1 MGLASIETY
10 VVGRSLLHTW
20 TPRLKLL
27 SLGLLMF
34 AFAAIRHLPLIAPMI
49 ATTAIIY
56 ALSGL
61 PLFFLLKR
69 LRYPGLFILMIVLI
83 LPLTSG
89 DTVLWQWGAL
99 SIRQEG
105 LMSMSLVVSR
115 FVCILTLGFVLLGT
129 TPFVTLLR
137 SLRALGLPALLTDM
151 TLLTYR
157 YLFETADMLS
167 TMQRSM
173 RLRGFGHS
181 YGHNKRR
188 WFQLHKKDLTRTV
201 GLLGTLL
208 IRSYERAEKIYTAM
222 RLRGYGRLQRPP
234 AQPKPTAISLLLTGI
249 TTTLS
254 LLFFATELFLS

>member
-1 MGLASIETY
+1 MSLASIETY
-10 VVGRSLLHTW
+10 VSGRSLLHNW
-20 TPRLKLL
+20 TPRLKLV

-34 AFAAIRHLPLIAPMI
+34 AFAAIRHLSLVIPMLGLS
-49 ATTAIIY
+49 AVIY

-61 PLFFLLKR
+61 PLAFLLKR
-69 LRYPGLFILMIVLI
+69 LRYPGLFIFMIVLI

-99 SIRQEG
+99 SLRQEG
-105 LMSMSLVVSR
+105 IQSMLLVVSR

-137 SLRALGLPALLTDM
+137 SLRSLGLPALLTDM

-173 RLRGFGHS
+173 RLRGFGHIQ
-181 YGHNKRR
+181 HR
-188 WFQLHKKDLTRTV
+188 WFRIHKQDLQRLA

-208 IRSYERAEKIYTAM
+208 IRSYERSEKIYTAM

-234 AQPKPTAISLLLTGI
+234 ALPSPDPTSILLTGI
-249 TTTLS
+249 AVAAS
-254 LLFFATELFLS
+254 FIFFAAEFSIL

>member
-1 MGLASIETY
+1 MSLARIETY
-10 VVGRSLLHTW
+10 VEGRSPLHTW

-34 AFAAIRHLPLIAPMI
+34 AFAAIRQLPLVLPMLGV
-49 ATTAIIY
+49 TACIY

-61 PLFFLLKR
+61 PLSFLLQR
-69 LRYPGLFILMIVLI
+69 LRYPGLFIVMVVLI

-89 DTVLWQWGAL
+89 DTVLWQWGPVAL
-99 SIRQEG
+99 RQEG
-105 LMSMSLVVSR
+105 LMAMSLVVSR

-137 SLRALGLPALLTDM
+137 SLRSLGLPTLLTDM

-173 RLRGFGHS
+173 RLRGFG
-181 YGHNKRR
+181 YTRRR
-188 WFQLHKKDLTRTV
+188 WLSLHKKDLQRLA

-222 RLRGYGRLQRPP
+222 RLRGYGRLKQPP
-234 AQPKPTAISLLLTGI
+234 AQPKVDAGSWWLAATVIAIAI
-249 TTTLS
+249 T
-254 LLFFATELFLS
+254 FFTTELLI

>member
-1 MGLASIETY
+1 MSLANIETY

-34 AFAAIRHLPLIAPMI
+34 AFAAIRHLPLVLPMLGV
-49 ATTAIIY
+49 TAFIY

-61 PLFFLLKR
+61 PLSFLLKR

-89 DTVLWQWGAL
+89 DTIIGQWGPLAL
-99 SIRQEG
+99 RQEG
-105 LMSMSLVVSR
+105 LMAMALVVSR

-129 TPFVTLLR
+129 TPFVVLLR
-137 SLRALGLPALLTDM
+137 SLRALGLPTLLTDM

-173 RLRGFGHS
+173 RLRGFG
-181 YGHNKRR
+181 YAKRQ
-188 WFQLHKKDLTRTV
+188 WFSIHKQDLQRLV

-222 RLRGYGRLQRPP
+222 RLRGYGRLKRPP
-234 AQPKPTAISLLLTGI
+234 AQPRADVSSLFLTGATAAVAI
-249 TTTLS
+249 
-254 LLFFATELFLS
+254 LFFAIELIVY

>member
-1 MGLASIETY
+1 MSLAGIEAY
-10 VVGRSLLHTW
+10 VAGRSPLHTW

-34 AFAAIRHLPLIAPMI
+34 AFAAIRQLPLVLPMLGV
-49 ATTAIIY
+49 TASLY

-61 PLFFLLKR
+61 PFSFLRQR
-69 LRYPGLFILMIVLI
+69 LRYPGLFIFMVVLI

-89 DTVLWQWGAL
+89 NTVLWQWGPVAL
-99 SIRQEG
+99 RQEG
-105 LMSMSLVVSR
+105 LMAMSLVVSR

-129 TPFVTLLR
+129 TPFLTLLR
-137 SLRALGLPALLTDM
+137 SLRSLGLPTLLADM

-173 RLRGFGHS
+173 RLRGFGHTQ
-181 YGHNKRR
+181 RR
-188 WFQLHKKDLTRTV
+188 WFRIHKKDLQRLV

-208 IRSYERAEKIYTAM
+208 IRSYERAERVYTAM
-222 RLRGYGRLQRPP
+222 RLRGYGRLKRPP
-234 AQPKPTAISLLLTGI
+234 VQAKADAVSWLLTAAVVVI
-249 TTTLS
+249 AIA
-254 LLFFATELFLS
+254 FFTAAFLT

>member
-1 MGLASIETY
+1 MSLASIETY
-10 VVGRSLLHTW
+10 VVGRSPLHTW

-27 SLGLLMF
+27 SLGVLMF
-34 AFAAIRHLPLIAPMI
+34 AFAAIRHLPLVLPMLGV
-49 ATTAIIY
+49 TAILY

-61 PLFFLLKR
+61 PLAFLFRR

-89 DTVLWQWGAL
+89 NTVLWQWGPLAL
-99 SIRQEG
+99 RQEG
-105 LMSMSLVVSR
+105 LMTMALVVSR

-137 SLRALGLPALLTDM
+137 SLRSLGLPTLLTDM

-173 RLRGFGHS
+173 RLRGFG
-181 YGHNKRR
+181 YAKRQ
-188 WFQLHKKDLTRTV
+188 WFRIHKQDVQRLV

-208 IRSYERAEKIYTAM
+208 IRSYERSESIYTAM
-222 RLRGYGRLQRPP
+222 RLRGYGRLKRPP
-234 AQPKPTAISLLLTGI
+234 VQPKADTGSLFLTGATATVAI
-249 TTTLS
+249 
-254 LLFFATELFLS
+254 LFFVIEIMIS

>member
-10 VVGRSLLHTW
+10 VAGRSRLHSW

-34 AFAAIRHLPLIAPMI
+34 AFSAIEHLSLVLPMLAAT
-49 ATTAIIY
+49 ATLY
-56 ALSGL
+56 ALSEL
-61 PLFFLLKR
+61 PLSFLLQR

-89 DTVLWQWGAL
+89 ETILWQWGLL
-99 SIRQEG
+99 SVRQEG

-137 SLRALGLPALLTDM
+137 SLRSLGLPALLADM

-173 RLRGFGHS
+173 RLRGFGQQQRRFRLCTADI
-181 YGHNKRR
+181 KR
-188 WFQLHKKDLTRTV
+188 LV

-208 IRSYERAEKIYTAM
+208 IRSYERSEKIYTAM
-222 RLRGYGRLQRPP
+222 RLRGYGRLNRTC
-234 AQPKPTAISLLLTGI
+234 ALPKPDGTSFLLTGI
-249 TTTLS
+249 TALVS
-254 LLFFATELFLS
+254 LFFFATGLFIQ

>member
-10 VVGRSLLHTW
+10 VSGRSPLHTW

-34 AFAAIRHLPLIAPMI
+34 AFAAIRQLPLILPMLGV
-49 ATTAIIY
+49 TAVVY

-61 PLFFLLKR
+61 PLAFLLKR
-69 LRYPGLFILMIVLI
+69 LRYPGLFILMVVLV

-89 DTVLWQWGAL
+89 NTILWQQGPLA
-99 SIRQEG
+99 IRQEG
-105 LMSMSLVVSR
+105 LMAMSLVVSR

-137 SLRALGLPALLTDM
+137 SLRSLGLPALLTDM

-173 RLRGFGHS
+173 RLRGFGHT
-181 YGHNKRR
+181 KRR
-188 WFQLHKKDLTRTV
+188 WFSLHRQDMQRLV

-208 IRSYERAEKIYTAM
+208 IRSYERSEKIYTAM
-222 RLRGYGRLQRPP
+222 RLRGYGRLKRPP
-234 AQPKPTAISLLLTGI
+234 AQAKADAASVLLTA
-249 TTTLS
+249 TTIVIALI
-254 LLFFATELFLS
+254 FFVTEALT